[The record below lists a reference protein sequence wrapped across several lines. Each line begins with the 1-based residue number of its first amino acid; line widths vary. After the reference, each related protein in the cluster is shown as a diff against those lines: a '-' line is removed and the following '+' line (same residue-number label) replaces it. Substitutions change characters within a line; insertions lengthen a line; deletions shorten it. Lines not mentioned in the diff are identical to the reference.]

1 MPGTKDRD
9 SVCVCVCVC
18 VCVFYNFTGMEETHQ
33 LLIPMAIEVTYIIF
47 RFGHMN
53 STNCRGKCREAGR
66 GLLTMG
72 LPRSTTWTCKQDPS
86 APSTWSHSSVV
97 LSELWV
103 VPNSMQAFVLPA
115 LHCLSKR
122 PWALVLLA
130 CQDLRGQGSLLSVR
144 AQLLQAGRVGLC
156 MCFDHITLVYLTFQL
171 FFTWIAKMFL
181 PNLKFVLFCF

>member
-1 MPGTKDRD
+1 MNASKIKFLGIRFLRIALSLEGGNVRQLEQEKGVQNRQRQRNKRYSNCSYHLGNYVDFRSSMPGTKDRD

-97 LSELWV
+97 LSEL
-103 VPNSMQAFVLPA
+103 
-115 LHCLSKR
+115 
-122 PWALVLLA
+122 
-130 CQDLRGQGSLLSVR
+130 
-144 AQLLQAGRVGLC
+144 
-156 MCFDHITLVYLTFQL
+156 
-171 FFTWIAKMFL
+171 
-181 PNLKFVLFCF
+181 